1 MIFTNLFEVKQSRE
15 EGILSSLS
23 TTAGTTH
30 LGKSQRMAG
39 CCDVRMIDGGRRQE
53 PGDGI
58 DGGGTVANGNPA
70 AHNYPKSLAEVSN
83 NY

>member
-1 MIFTNLFEVKQSRE
+1 MNLFEVKQSWE

-23 TTAGTTH
+23 MAVGTIH
-30 LGKSQRMAG
+30 LGKSQHMAG
-39 CCDVRMIDGGRRQE
+39 CCDVRVIDGGRPQE

-58 DGGGTVANGNPA
+58 NSGGTVANGNPA
-70 AHNYPKSLAEVSN
+70 AHSYSKSLPEVSN

>member
-1 MIFTNLFEVKQSRE
+1 
-15 EGILSSLS
+15 
-23 TTAGTTH
+23 
-30 LGKSQRMAG
+30 
-39 CCDVRMIDGGRRQE
+39 MIDGGRRQE

-58 DGGGTVANGNPA
+58 DGGGTVADGNPA